1 MSASSIKRKSTLL
14 LREATRSFIFR
25 SATTFPG
32 RKHLRENAFLGFRFE
47 MKNKHEGIVIHDI
60 AIGYYKNKQGEIS
73 PAFSFEMM
81 EIFLL

>member
-32 RKHLRENAFLGFRFE
+32 SKHLRENAFLGFRFE
-47 MKNKHEGIVIHDI
+47 MLPLYLSKLWRDLSFKLSYTLSPDGRSYHDLS
-60 AIGYYKNKQGEIS
+60 G
-73 PAFSFEMM
+73 F
-81 EIFLL
+81 